1 LKKAQ
6 TKADLME
13 KLSRSLQDERNTLKE
28 ELKKLN
34 INDKENIV
42 EEIDTKQNVEP
53 TPVDQEKPSENHP
66 QPAEI

>member
-6 TKADLME
+6 TKADMME

-34 INDKENIV
+34 INEKENIV
-42 EEIDTKQNVEP
+42 EEVDTKLNVEP
-53 TPVDQEKPSENHP
+53 ILSDQEKRSEDQP
-66 QPAEI
+66 QPTEN